1 MSRKG
6 QSYQNR
12 GRGLLRMLAMTFSMF
27 GNVYSHIFH
36 NNQRNAGKA
45 GGHLDTSYHSG
56 GGSGGNTKVDQKTR
70 VFKSKYAIEKKRRR
84 KEVQS
89 SQRINRKRKAGV
101 CSFK

>member
-56 GGSGGNTKVDQKTR
+56 GSNSGDTKKEQNTPQ
-70 VFKSKYAIEKKRRR
+70 FKHKALIEKKRRR